1 MFTFYVASSVC
12 LSVQHTL
19 VCLYHA
25 NVSLQFFLNSFTKHY
40 SSMPQG
46 LLNIKI
52 ENRNGMAYHMN
63 LQLDLGTLN
72 RL

>member
-12 LSVQHTL
+12 PYNILLFAFIMQMF
-19 VCLYHA
+19 LYK
-25 NVSLQFFLNSFTKHY
+25 LFLNIFTKHY

-46 LLNIKI
+46 LLNMKI

-63 LQLDLGTLN
+63 LQLVLGTF
-72 RL
+72 